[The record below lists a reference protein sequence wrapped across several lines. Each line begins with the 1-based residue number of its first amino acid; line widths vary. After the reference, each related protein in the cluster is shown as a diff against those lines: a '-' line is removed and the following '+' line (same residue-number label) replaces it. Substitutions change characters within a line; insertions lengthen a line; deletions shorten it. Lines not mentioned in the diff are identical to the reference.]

1 MQREETRRK
10 PNHPEENS
18 LIGGGRGG
26 VGEQLQNLVIEGD
39 IGD

>member
-10 PNHPEENS
+10 ANHPEENS
-18 LIGGGRGG
+18 LIGGRGG
-26 VGEQLQNLVIEGD
+26 VGERLQNPVIEGD